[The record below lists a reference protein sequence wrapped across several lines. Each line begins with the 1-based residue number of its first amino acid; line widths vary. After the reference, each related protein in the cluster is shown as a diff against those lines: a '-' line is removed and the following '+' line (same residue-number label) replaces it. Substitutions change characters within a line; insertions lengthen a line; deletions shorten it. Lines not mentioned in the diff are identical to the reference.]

1 MKDRAKRP
9 LTAEL
14 VPWRLL
20 CSADTHVHAFLLLI
34 AATIFSNGVRL
45 GMAFDDDSAVVNN
58 PDAYVGKT
66 SLGSIFFNDFWG
78 KPIDSFESNGSYRPI
93 TVLTFRIQHWLMG
106 YRHSPAFLHGFNYA
120 IAYLNV
126 CLVFYLARL
135 YVYMVVPSAVLAV
148 ENAKAH
154 SLTAL
159 LTSPVYAVPLMAA
172 LLFLV
177 HPVHVDA
184 VTSIVGRSEL
194 LYCLFGLIG
203 FFCIHRYLNQVDET
217 AGTAPV
223 TAAPPAKQ
231 SKGARV
237 PQKPSRKHVS
247 TEHYVVLSIWAL
259 AISVLCKDS
268 AITFTAVYGVHA
280 CVMYAC
286 GRCQRRHSF
295 MVIVLAV
302 VELLGYLAFRR
313 EFVGNVDLRT
323 NPLLSQS
330 EQPQYF
336 VPKGLFH
343 WLSIRWLIQM
353 KNLELLF
360 FPTSL
365 CNEYSFNCIPHV
377 HSMQDPRVPSFLAI
391 TGAAVLTLLSL
402 LFGTFALRSRAA
414 LAGLAGFL
422 WMAIPYAPVSH
433 LFVAVGTFI
442 AERCLYVPS
451 IGAVLLITFIVA
463 APGLRDGVVAR
474 YFYALLLLCVG
485 WGVFSHRRN
494 DDWQSNEHLSRAAT
508 RTCPNSGKAHFQLA
522 AAVAA
527 REKSVTPEVA
537 ALARRSLELDPS
549 SHRGYYH
556 LALYELHVNDDKR
569 KAYEY
574 LRKCLDDRFAYMPCD
589 DLYRRV
595 RSVVY
600 PEMTEVEQYV
610 DLATVVHRDS
620 YKAVYLRHAGII
632 ALERD
637 AKPCLAKTLL
647 HRAMTRWN
655 NSNVYWMSDEVSR
668 GAGDSTYCNALYW
681 YEQSFLQCE
690 KQLMAGGVESA
701 REEEESECDD
711 TDDDAHLSSSQ
722 PSRKVTPPTPQEA
735 VRRAAAA
742 AEHFRHC
749 GTDWHRFLSEP
760 TYNYITIPHRM
771 TDYVLIGSSTASFI
785 AHFINYTARDTPAR
799 NTLLLIYLDTTL
811 RRYCH
816 FSALLH
822 DDYVNTKIGRLF
834 KDKMQTIVQEYSAM
848 RGTLVSEIQMTVRDL
863 RGAIAMPPS
872 HAAKR
877 GRSHSSGVN
886 VSERQPNCSASPR
899 NGGNHSSRQRS
910 PAAHAH
916 GERNA
921 SGVGRGRGTHP
932 HKLGA
937 LRLKKGMTKYHEKKF
952 REQRG
957 RQQTHQGSG
966 PSRIHA
972 DPARSGSSNQTR
984 PPRMAS
990 SSRTKDID
998 IHLAAKVSA
1007 DLRESLNVF
1016 KTRRANQR
1024 VFCQD
1029 LNERLFRFVPPP
1041 LIQQHMPD
1049 SVSSFRTY
1057 LSRFQKG
1064 APTMVSA
1071 FLSWYEWAS
1080 FEANKGKTF
1089 SKPQSSGAGT
1099 TAAEK
1104 DDDDEEAAPV
1114 KGEAAADGDG
1124 KKASGRKLSQ
1134 THQVMSQTLKEREHM
1149 RALLH
1154 MCLRHNAEKRKQ
1166 GQHAFLNHL
1175 NAKLSEDD
1183 VDARNL
1189 ERLRGSAHHS
1199 VLYALSR
1206 LLLGMVTDDFAMLC
1220 LHCHS
1225 LFLVMA
1231 QTTISPA
1238 VVLELMDE
1246 EFALSA
1252 RMKAVKLRLDD
1263 PTKGERNQRLMAT
1276 VFALGAVVASQK
1288 RLRLPEASQ
1297 LATVLAFA
1305 YVEQKA
1311 TRVLSANVLFQVLA
1325 QHSDLYQQEE
1335 PLQWL
1340 TFAFF
1345 HYPKMEYFRPE
1356 AIQLL
1361 LRLMETDAKPP
1372 ARALPATVE
1381 EYLTLDPLSPTTM
1394 EQISNALFRKE
1405 QVTAYHPM
1413 VHPVWHDIFQL
1424 VVRRVAMGESMKE
1437 HLGTILHNMI
1447 VPYRRGSADVPR
1459 RALFQNLVTELGYI
1473 AVQSDHAEQRMEVL
1487 KLASTHVED
1496 LLRQYAMTADSD
1508 PAAVTNRTWVL
1519 RELRNCLYVPVREG
1533 VDHAYVDAAVMRLLE
1548 FGLFP
1553 PRHSRDTLS
1562 QNRCIYL
1569 FADVYSFT
1577 FHGPLARP
1585 KSSVAA
1591 TTIIT
1596 AYLAAE
1602 EKSKT
1607 RYTTAVQHSA
1617 FRKSRNRVVEAL
1629 EVPDE
1634 QRSVLFYERAD
1645 MDILLA
1651 LLFLMLSVDDPT
1663 NSDAMVIA
1671 KSVIPDLAQFYT
1683 AGTLETL
1690 DLFLDAL
1697 MALLMRTSAPLHVMP
1712 LMTCVRRIAMGFV
1725 LKFAKFIRT
1734 KSTLDILLAPLKDA
1748 YHTDSREQARQR
1760 KAKQAAEDGDR
1771 QSSSDEDGGGAGAS
1785 SDGDSV
1791 GGDGGDEAA
1800 EGGAG
1805 SNEDDASSSV
1815 EESSTETVSA
1825 TDAFEEEEAPTQ
1837 QYIDA
1842 LKGMVGGMD
1851 LDHVYPTGT
1860 ASQEKADV
1868 VRAIRLA
1875 TRVGLAMRSAEVV
1888 HVYQVLLAVAR
1899 ENVKT
1904 ADDVVFHSAVSSLEM
1919 LLLTKNRYFGSFV
1932 AATDLFQLLG
1942 DIQSYLRKLSR
1953 VLLSKDS
1960 VMAKAAAAARRRL
1973 VTVKGIA
1980 LRVFHFVAMLAS
1992 KNHAGEE
1999 VRIVLSEY
2007 YKSVFCDRGWDT
2019 KKLLP
2024 SLKKDLYHYRQGFA
2038 WALLPAVLEKNEEV
2052 LPLEGPQR
2060 VRVFTGCCVFV
2071 EAMLPRLSGLPGEL
2085 KRSASAAI
2093 CGLVQSVSV
2102 AQVFAMKHTLPYN
2115 YLHMVKMVLQYNS
2128 RVQLDPAWVA
2138 SAVIAPAVD
2147 DDDILLS
2154 AASIRLLGTMERML
2168 GLTPRARETKAP
2180 SPVKL
2185 LYEQFVKRGAK
2196 EKSDFYRRAK
2206 KVRSRVLKAL
2216 LAHRNDDPT
2225 DEERS
2230 AKRRRKE
2237 ELKIEDRLQRQVLR
2251 SARSKALTKEE
2262 REEKRKR
2269 IMMAKQERIA
2279 KNRERKRR
2287 LHEARQRSFE
2297 KWRQAKL
2304 AAASQV
2310 DNEDD

>member
-1 MKDRAKRP
+1 
-9 LTAEL
+9 
-14 VPWRLL
+14 
-20 CSADTHVHAFLLLI
+20 
-34 AATIFSNGVRL
+34 
-45 GMAFDDDSAVVNN
+45 
-58 PDAYVGKT
+58 
-66 SLGSIFFNDFWG
+66 
-78 KPIDSFESNGSYRPI
+78 
-93 TVLTFRIQHWLMG
+93 
-106 YRHSPAFLHGFNYA
+106 
-120 IAYLNV
+120 
-126 CLVFYLARL
+126 
-135 YVYMVVPSAVLAV
+135 
-148 ENAKAH
+148 
-154 SLTAL
+154 
-159 LTSPVYAVPLMAA
+159 
-172 LLFLV
+172 
-177 HPVHVDA
+177 
-184 VTSIVGRSEL
+184 
-194 LYCLFGLIG
+194 
-203 FFCIHRYLNQVDET
+203 
-217 AGTAPV
+217 
-223 TAAPPAKQ
+223 
-231 SKGARV
+231 
-237 PQKPSRKHVS
+237 
-247 TEHYVVLSIWAL
+247 
-259 AISVLCKDS
+259 
-268 AITFTAVYGVHA
+268 
-280 CVMYAC
+280 
-286 GRCQRRHSF
+286 
-295 MVIVLAV
+295 
-302 VELLGYLAFRR
+302 
-313 EFVGNVDLRT
+313 
-323 NPLLSQS
+323 
-330 EQPQYF
+330 
-336 VPKGLFH
+336 
-343 WLSIRWLIQM
+343 
-353 KNLELLF
+353 
-360 FPTSL
+360 
-365 CNEYSFNCIPHV
+365 
-377 HSMQDPRVPSFLAI
+377 
-391 TGAAVLTLLSL
+391 
-402 LFGTFALRSRAA
+402 
-414 LAGLAGFL
+414 
-422 WMAIPYAPVSH
+422 
-433 LFVAVGTFI
+433 
-442 AERCLYVPS
+442 
-451 IGAVLLITFIVA
+451 
-463 APGLRDGVVAR
+463 
-474 YFYALLLLCVG
+474 
-485 WGVFSHRRN
+485 
-494 DDWQSNEHLSRAAT
+494 
-508 RTCPNSGKAHFQLA
+508 
-522 AAVAA
+522 
-527 REKSVTPEVA
+527 
-537 ALARRSLELDPS
+537 
-549 SHRGYYH
+549 
-556 LALYELHVNDDKR
+556 
-569 KAYEY
+569 
-574 LRKCLDDRFAYMPCD
+574 
-589 DLYRRV
+589 
-595 RSVVY
+595 
-600 PEMTEVEQYV
+600 
-610 DLATVVHRDS
+610 
-620 YKAVYLRHAGII
+620 
-632 ALERD
+632 
-637 AKPCLAKTLL
+637 
-647 HRAMTRWN
+647 
-655 NSNVYWMSDEVSR
+655 
-668 GAGDSTYCNALYW
+668 
-681 YEQSFLQCE
+681 
-690 KQLMAGGVESA
+690 
-701 REEEESECDD
+701 
-711 TDDDAHLSSSQ
+711 
-722 PSRKVTPPTPQEA
+722 
-735 VRRAAAA
+735 
-742 AEHFRHC
+742 
-749 GTDWHRFLSEP
+749 
-760 TYNYITIPHRM
+760 
-771 TDYVLIGSSTASFI
+771 
-785 AHFINYTARDTPAR
+785 
-799 NTLLLIYLDTTL
+799 
-811 RRYCH
+811 
-816 FSALLH
+816 
-822 DDYVNTKIGRLF
+822 
-834 KDKMQTIVQEYSAM
+834 
-848 RGTLVSEIQMTVRDL
+848 
-863 RGAIAMPPS
+863 MPPS

-952 REQRG
+952 CEQRG

-1220 LHCHS
+1220 LHCHA

-1252 RMKAVKLRLDD
+1252 RMKAVKLRLESRSCRRDGDGDGDGDDGGIDLDDISD

-1325 QHSDLYQQEE
+1325 QHSDVYQQEE

-1487 KLASTHVED
+1487 KLASTHVGYGKRTSAKPTTMQELKQMPISALHRKVED

-1791 GGDGGDEAA
+1791 GGDDGDEAA

-1825 TDAFEEEEAPTQ
+1825 TVSDDSDSEAGTAEEEEDGEAVADEVTDSESSEGDDEDAFEEEEAPTQ

-2237 ELKIEDRLQRQVLR
+2237 ELKIEDRLQRQVLH

>member
-1 MKDRAKRP
+1 
-9 LTAEL
+9 
-14 VPWRLL
+14 
-20 CSADTHVHAFLLLI
+20 
-34 AATIFSNGVRL
+34 
-45 GMAFDDDSAVVNN
+45 
-58 PDAYVGKT
+58 
-66 SLGSIFFNDFWG
+66 
-78 KPIDSFESNGSYRPI
+78 
-93 TVLTFRIQHWLMG
+93 
-106 YRHSPAFLHGFNYA
+106 
-120 IAYLNV
+120 
-126 CLVFYLARL
+126 
-135 YVYMVVPSAVLAV
+135 
-148 ENAKAH
+148 
-154 SLTAL
+154 
-159 LTSPVYAVPLMAA
+159 
-172 LLFLV
+172 
-177 HPVHVDA
+177 
-184 VTSIVGRSEL
+184 
-194 LYCLFGLIG
+194 
-203 FFCIHRYLNQVDET
+203 
-217 AGTAPV
+217 
-223 TAAPPAKQ
+223 
-231 SKGARV
+231 
-237 PQKPSRKHVS
+237 
-247 TEHYVVLSIWAL
+247 
-259 AISVLCKDS
+259 
-268 AITFTAVYGVHA
+268 
-280 CVMYAC
+280 
-286 GRCQRRHSF
+286 
-295 MVIVLAV
+295 
-302 VELLGYLAFRR
+302 
-313 EFVGNVDLRT
+313 
-323 NPLLSQS
+323 
-330 EQPQYF
+330 
-336 VPKGLFH
+336 
-343 WLSIRWLIQM
+343 
-353 KNLELLF
+353 
-360 FPTSL
+360 
-365 CNEYSFNCIPHV
+365 
-377 HSMQDPRVPSFLAI
+377 
-391 TGAAVLTLLSL
+391 
-402 LFGTFALRSRAA
+402 
-414 LAGLAGFL
+414 
-422 WMAIPYAPVSH
+422 
-433 LFVAVGTFI
+433 
-442 AERCLYVPS
+442 
-451 IGAVLLITFIVA
+451 
-463 APGLRDGVVAR
+463 
-474 YFYALLLLCVG
+474 
-485 WGVFSHRRN
+485 
-494 DDWQSNEHLSRAAT
+494 
-508 RTCPNSGKAHFQLA
+508 
-522 AAVAA
+522 
-527 REKSVTPEVA
+527 
-537 ALARRSLELDPS
+537 
-549 SHRGYYH
+549 
-556 LALYELHVNDDKR
+556 
-569 KAYEY
+569 
-574 LRKCLDDRFAYMPCD
+574 
-589 DLYRRV
+589 
-595 RSVVY
+595 
-600 PEMTEVEQYV
+600 
-610 DLATVVHRDS
+610 
-620 YKAVYLRHAGII
+620 
-632 ALERD
+632 
-637 AKPCLAKTLL
+637 
-647 HRAMTRWN
+647 
-655 NSNVYWMSDEVSR
+655 
-668 GAGDSTYCNALYW
+668 
-681 YEQSFLQCE
+681 
-690 KQLMAGGVESA
+690 
-701 REEEESECDD
+701 
-711 TDDDAHLSSSQ
+711 
-722 PSRKVTPPTPQEA
+722 
-735 VRRAAAA
+735 
-742 AEHFRHC
+742 
-749 GTDWHRFLSEP
+749 
-760 TYNYITIPHRM
+760 
-771 TDYVLIGSSTASFI
+771 
-785 AHFINYTARDTPAR
+785 
-799 NTLLLIYLDTTL
+799 
-811 RRYCH
+811 
-816 FSALLH
+816 
-822 DDYVNTKIGRLF
+822 
-834 KDKMQTIVQEYSAM
+834 
-848 RGTLVSEIQMTVRDL
+848 
-863 RGAIAMPPS
+863 
-872 HAAKR
+872 
-877 GRSHSSGVN
+877 
-886 VSERQPNCSASPR
+886 
-899 NGGNHSSRQRS
+899 
-910 PAAHAH
+910 
-916 GERNA
+916 
-921 SGVGRGRGTHP
+921 
-932 HKLGA
+932 
-937 LRLKKGMTKYHEKKF
+937 
-952 REQRG
+952 
-957 RQQTHQGSG
+957 
-966 PSRIHA
+966 
-972 DPARSGSSNQTR
+972 
-984 PPRMAS
+984 MAS
-990 SSRTKDID
+990 SNRTKDID

-1007 DLRESLNVF
+1007 DLRESINVF
-1016 KTRRANQR
+1016 KTRRANQK

-1029 LNERLFRFVPPP
+1029 LNERLLCFVPPQ

-1057 LSRFQKG
+1057 LSKFQKG

-1071 FLSWYEWAS
+1071 FVSWYEWAS

-1099 TAAEK
+1099 AAAEK
-1104 DDDDEEAAPV
+1104 DNDDEEAAPV
-1114 KGEAAADGDG
+1114 KREGTVDGDD
-1124 KKASGRKLSQ
+1124 KKASGKKLSQ
-1134 THQVMSQTLKEREHM
+1134 THQAMSQTLKEREHM

-1183 VDARNL
+1183 VDTRNL

-1220 LHCHS
+1220 LHCHA
-1225 LFLVMA
+1225 LFLVMT

-1238 VVLELMDE
+1238 VVLELMNE
-1246 EFALSA
+1246 EFALST
-1252 RMKAVKLRLDD
+1252 RMKAVKLRLESRSCRRDGDGDDDDDDGGIDPDDISD

-1288 RLRLPEASQ
+1288 RLKRSEASQ

-1311 TRVLSANVLFQVLA
+1311 TRVLSANILFQVLE
-1325 QHSDLYQQEE
+1325 QYSDVYQQEE

-1361 LRLMETDAKPP
+1361 LRLMEADAKPP

-1381 EYLTLDPLSPTTM
+1381 EYLALDPLNPTTM

-1413 VHPVWHDIFQL
+1413 VHPVWRDIFQL

-1437 HLGTILHNMI
+1437 HLSTILHNMI

-1473 AVQSDHAEQRMEVL
+1473 AVQSDDAEQRMEVL
-1487 KLASTHVED
+1487 KLASTHVGYGKRTSAKPTTMQELKQMSISALHRKVED

-1533 VDHAYVDAAVMRLLE
+1533 VDHAYVDAAVVRLLE

-1577 FHGPLARP
+1577 FHGPLTRP

-1591 TTIIT
+1591 TTIT
-1596 AYLAAE
+1596 SAYLAAE

-1617 FRKSRNRVVEAL
+1617 FRKSRNRVVEVL
-1629 EVPDE
+1629 EAADE

-1645 MDILLA
+1645 MDILLV

-1671 KSVIPDLAQFYT
+1671 KSVIPDLTQFYT

-1690 DLFLDAL
+1690 DLFFDAL

-1712 LMTCVRRIAMGFV
+1712 LMTCVRRIAMGFI
-1725 LKFAKFIRT
+1725 LKFAKFVRM

-1760 KAKQAAEDGDR
+1760 KSKQAAEDGNGQD
-1771 QSSSDEDGGGAGAS
+1771 SSDEDGDDAGAS
-1785 SDGDSV
+1785 SDGDGV
-1791 GGDGGDEAA
+1791 GGDGADEAA
-1800 EGGAG
+1800 DGGV
-1805 SNEDDASSSV
+1805 SSEEDDASSCV
-1815 EESSTETVSA
+1815 EGSSTATASATASDVSDSEAEILEEEEDGEAVADDVTDAESSEGDDE
-1825 TDAFEEEEAPTQ
+1825 DAFEEEEAPTQ

-1851 LDHVYPTGT
+1851 LEHVYPTDT
-1860 ASQEKADV
+1860 TSQEKADV

-1875 TRVGLAMRSAEVV
+1875 TRVGLAMRSGEVV

-1953 VLLSKDS
+1953 VLVSKDS

-1973 VTVKGIA
+1973 FTVKGIA
-1980 LRVFHFVAMLAS
+1980 LRMFHFVAMLAS

-2038 WALLPAVLEKNEEV
+2038 WALLPAVLEKSEEV

-2093 CGLVQSVSV
+2093 RGFVQSVAV

-2128 RVQLDPAWVA
+2128 RVQLDTAWVA

-2147 DDDILLS
+2147 DDNILLS

-2168 GLTPRARETKAP
+2168 GLTSRARETKAP
-2180 SPVKL
+2180 SPVKF
-2185 LYEQFVKRGAK
+2185 LYEQFAKRGAK

-2251 SARSKALTKEE
+2251 SAHTKALTKEE